1 MKDEMRDMDF
11 GAEETRALEAVRSLP
26 RPEADPA
33 FRQRLRENFATGSI
47 TGDPAP
53 RETVRRGA
61 PAPLPRWRRL
71 APLAVAAA
79 AVVLLL
85 VPYARQTGLDLVSVE
100 GANQIVLN
108 GELVSCD
115 DLSPIQAALQWGCR
129 IEVPDGAT
137 VELARSGQLVMDLE
151 GVEFTFPRRPLPLI
165 GGGMS
170 SSVEGDGT
178 VRIATAPGA
187 AGQAF
192 RLQVGDANL
201 VIRDSVFTVSQSG
214 GEVGIN
220 VLEGELEAIL
230 PDGRSETLG
239 PLI

>member
-1 MKDEMRDMDF
+1 
-11 GAEETRALEAVRSLP
+11 
-26 RPEADPA
+26 
-33 FRQRLRENFATGSI
+33 
-47 TGDPAP
+47 
-53 RETVRRGA
+53 
-61 PAPLPRWRRL
+61 
-71 APLAVAAA
+71 
-79 AVVLLL
+79 
-85 VPYARQTGLDLVSVE
+85 
-100 GANQIVLN
+100 
-108 GELVSCD
+108 
-115 DLSPIQAALQWGCR
+115 
-129 IEVPDGAT
+129 
-137 VELARSGQLVMDLE
+137 MDLE

-239 PLI
+239 PRSGAMIRSGKFMPMDFDAGEAERLEALRERAVVI